1 MFTGLIVVA
10 IIASV
15 LLVLI
20 VLAQNP
26 KGGINGQMGGATN
39 ALGAKNT
46 TDFLETATWV
56 LASVVLIISI
66 SASFVLGKKSEI
78 KDGTPG
84 IEAVIGEDLDTD
96 IDEGIDE
103 AIDGIDV
110 APIEDI
116 DGAEDDAD
124 SENN

>member
-46 TDFLETATWV
+46 TDFLEKATWALAV
-56 LASVVLIISI
+56 LVLLISVGASYSLN
-66 SASFVLGKKSEI
+66 KKTEVKS
-78 KDGTPG
+78 GTPD
-84 IEAVIGEDLDTD
+84 IESIIGEDAGSDDLNDATD
-96 IDEGIDE
+96 DLTDDLNDAVE
-103 AIDGIDV
+103 DV
-110 APIEDI
+110 DL
-116 DGAEDDAD
+116 EDDVLD
-124 SENN
+124 PEED